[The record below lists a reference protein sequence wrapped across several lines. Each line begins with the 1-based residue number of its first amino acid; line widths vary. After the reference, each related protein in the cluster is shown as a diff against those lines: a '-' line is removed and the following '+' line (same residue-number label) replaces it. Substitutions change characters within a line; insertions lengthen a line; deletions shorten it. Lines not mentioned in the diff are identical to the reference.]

1 MRRIDSIAI
10 GNTIGHEGGYVNDP
24 TDRGGETYRG
34 ISRKSYPSWK
44 GWKVIDNS
52 KNALGI
58 PQNITSNAELNESV
72 EKFYYVEF
80 IKSINLHLINDGDVV
95 KEVFDSGVNCGK
107 KTACQWLQEAYN
119 LCNQNQNIGS
129 DLTVDGNIGPK
140 TAAAINNFPPS
151 RKKVL
156 LGVLNLL
163 QGERYLN
170 ICRNDK
176 TQERF
181 LHGWVANRIILK

>member
-1 MRRIDSIAI
+1 
-10 GNTIGHEGGYVNDP
+10 VNDP

-34 ISRKSYPSWK
+34 ISRKWFPKWD
-44 GWKVIDNS
+44 GWKIIELRKELPNFPANLREDP
-52 KNALGI
+52 ALHK
-58 PQNITSNAELNESV
+58 LV
-72 EKFYYVEF
+72 EEFYYEEF
-80 IKSINLHLINDGDVV
+80 IKSINLHLINDGDIV

-107 KTACQWLQEAYN
+107 ETACQWLQEAFN
-119 LCNQNQNIGS
+119 LCNQSEQLGP
-129 DLTVDGNIGPK
+129 DLTVDGQLGPK
-140 TAAAINNFPPS
+140 TAAAINNFPHS

-170 ICRNDK
+170 ICRKDQ

-181 LHGWVANRIILK
+181 LHGWVINRIILK

>member
-1 MRRIDSIAI
+1 MRTIDSIAI

-24 TDRGGETYRG
+24 ADRGGETYRG
-34 ISRKSYPSWK
+34 VSRKWFPKWD
-44 GWKVIDNS
+44 GWKIIELRKELPNFPDNLREDPTLS
-52 KNALGI
+52 KL
-58 PQNITSNAELNESV
+58 V
-72 EKFYYVEF
+72 EEFYYAEF
-80 IKSINLHLINDGDVV
+80 IKSVNLHLIKDGDIV

-107 KTACQWLQEAYN
+107 KTACQWLQEAFN
-119 LCNQNQNIGS
+119 LSNQDQQLGP
-129 DLTVDGNIGPK
+129 DLKVDGQLGKK
-140 TAAAINNFPPS
+140 TAAAINHFPHS

-181 LHGWVANRIILK
+181 LHGWVLNRIILK